1 MSKAKRNFAKEKN
14 QLLETLLQQ
23 AKKKGY
29 INSAT
34 IIKKFARYRIKENE
48 KEDIFLQF
56 EKAGVQIVYPE
67 ALTDSFLDAN
77 EEPDLIE
84 ENDITVPDED
94 IEAVNPIQQYLKEI
108 HPFPTLSYKETLQLV
123 GRIQNGDEKAR
134 EWLVNCNLKFAF
146 TIAMKYA
153 RTGMPVLDLVQQ
165 ANLGLMA
172 AVDRYNPHRGT
183 KFTTY
188 AVFWIKQSIL
198 NYLEDQSRLIKMPS
212 YIVTALKKL
221 NAVQS
226 EYYDEHQKYPSDDEI
241 ATLTG
246 FTIAHVKHLMTLE
259 YSIASLDAPVN
270 DEMDGTL
277 LDTIKDEDG
286 AEPDENITVTERNK
300 SILSFVEQLEHN
312 QRKVITLRYGLYNG
326 KRMNLEEVA
335 GIMNLSIERV
345 RQIESMALNNLRKM
359 PKITSLHIYMD

>member
-212 YIVTALKKL
+212 YIVTALKKI

-226 EYYDEHQKYPSDDEI
+226 GYYDKHQKYPSDDEI

-286 AEPDENITVTERNK
+286 AEPDENITVTERNN
-300 SILSFVEQLEHN
+300 SILSFVEQLEPN